1 MQAVVYEKY
10 GSPEVLELRDIPKPV
25 PKDDEVL
32 VKTFAAA
39 VNSWDWDVLRG
50 KPFIVRMIG
59 GPIKPRNTIL
69 GLDIAGR
76 IEAVGKNVTDFKVGD
91 EVFGDISEYHWGGF
105 AEYVCV
111 SPTPLAFKP
120 PSLSFT
126 AAAALPHAGVL
137 ALQGM
142 RLHPQLKAGDKML
155 INGAGGGVGTI
166 GIQLAKRM
174 GLEVT
179 AVDRTDKLK
188 MLKEVG
194 ADHVIDYTKE
204 DFAQNGQQYD
214 LIIDNVA
221 QRSVFTYQ
229 KALSPTGAFVMI
241 GGNMGLLLPVII
253 YGGLL
258 SKWSQKKIGI
268 LAHKPSREDLNYLS
282 ELIEAGQLAPKVDR
296 VYPLKE
302 VPQALQYFGDGNSQ
316 GKLVIEVA
324 RPQQLKAEM

>member
-10 GSPEVLELRDIPKPV
+10 GSPEVLELREVPKPV

-50 KPFIVRMIG
+50 KPFIVRLIG

-91 EVFGDISEYHWGGF
+91 KVFGDISEYHWGGF

-111 SPTPLAFKP
+111 SPTPLALKP

-142 RLHPQLKAGDKML
+142 RLQPTLKAGDKML

-174 GLEVT
+174 GVEIT
-179 AVDRTDKLK
+179 AVDRTDKLE

-194 ADHVIDYTKE
+194 ADHVIDYTQE

-221 QRSVFTYQ
+221 QRSVRTYQ
-229 KALSPTGAFVMI
+229 RALTPTGAFVMI

-253 YGGLL
+253 YGSLL
-258 SKWSQKKIGI
+258 SKFSEKKIGI
-268 LAHKPSREDLNYLS
+268 LAHKPNREDLNYLS
-282 ELIEAGQLAPKVDR
+282 AEVEAGRLAPRVDKVYKLR
-296 VYPLKE
+296 E
-302 VPQALQYFGDGNSQ
+302 VPQALQYFGDGNCQ
-316 GKLVIEVA
+316 GKLVIELGH
-324 RPQQLKAEM
+324 P